1 MKFKSNLLTLTIL
14 ASAGIFTSLAA
25 QNLAQTWTQSYGTYD
40 QATAIKAGSYA
51 LGFSVNNY
59 CLYDPNDDST
69 AYDERRFDLWARI
82 GLFRNAEFE
91 LKFSSPTCAVLDLK
105 YCFLN
110 GSLNGAFKLG
120 FGYMKGTRVNYLTDY
135 VYDLYPTLLLTTRR
149 FGPARL
155 NLAPKMIYS
164 IHQRDR
170 QEHTTR
176 PVRHIVQYGFGA
188 GLELGEDFSIRP
200 ETNWLWADNEG
211 VNYIVNQFGIGVQLL
226 IR

>member
-14 ASAGIFTSLAA
+14 ALAGIFTSPAS
-25 QNLAQTWTQSYGTYD
+25 QNLPQTWSQSYGTFD
-40 QATAIKAGSYA
+40 RAPACAAGSYA

-59 CLYDPNDDST
+59 CLYDPRDDST
-69 AYDERRFDLWARI
+69 AYDERRFDIWART

-91 LKFSSPTCAVLDLK
+91 LKYSSPTCAVVGFK

-110 GSLNGAFKLG
+110 GSFFGAFKLG

-135 VYDLYPTLLLTTRR
+135 IYDFYPALLLTTRR
-149 FGPARL
+149 LGPVRFM
-155 NLAPKMIYS
+155 LAPKMIYS

-176 PVRHIVQYGFGA
+176 PLRQIVQYGFGA
-188 GLELGEDFSIRP
+188 GLELGEGFTIHP

-211 VNYIVNQFGIGVQLL
+211 VTYVVNQFGIGVDFL

>member
-1 MKFKSNLLTLTIL
+1 MITIVL
-14 ASAGIFTSLAA
+14 AAAGIFNFLPA
-25 QNLAQTWTQSYGTYD
+25 QNLPITWSQSYGTFD
-40 QATAIKAGSYA
+40 QAWVSATGSYA

-59 CLYDPNDDST
+59 CLYATRSDSI
-69 AYDERRFDLWARI
+69 AYDERRFDIIARV

-91 LKFSSPTCAVLDLK
+91 LKFSSPTCAILSMKYKFLDV
-105 YCFLN
+105 
-110 GSLNGAFKLG
+110 GVAGAFKIG
-120 FGYMKGTRVNYLTDY
+120 FGYMKGTRANYLTDY
-135 VYDLYPTLLLTTRR
+135 VYDFYPAFLITTRR
-149 FGPARL
+149 FGPLRL

-188 GLELGEDFSIRP
+188 GLELGDEFAVRP

-211 VNYIVNQFGIGVQLL
+211 VAYIVNQFGIGVQLL